1 MLKGRIEPRPQVS
14 IRQQIEAEQGREVR
28 ETPGPGGLEPEIF
41 QQHHGNQ
48 RNPDLD
54 LHGVLTGADKRLD
67 LEVLLQS
74 FEEEFDLP
82 ALLIDGGN
90 RTGGQM
96 HEVRQEGE
104 PSLLRLVP
112 DGHLPQRDGT
122 AACRPVR
129 RITSSATIGP
139 RMGTGRRSRTSCSMF
154 VRGRVTNP
162 TSASVQR

>member
-112 DGHLPQRDGT
+112 DGHLPQ
-122 AACRPVR
+122 
-129 RITSSATIGP
+129 
-139 RMGTGRRSRTSCSMF
+139 GTGQRPA
-154 VRGRVTNP
+154 GR
-162 TSASVQR
+162 